1 MSRRPRLQIWYQ
13 WFGTALTATCP
24 VCGQHQ
30 MNRDDDSKET
40 WHREHILR
48 LGLGGPD
55 TFPNL
60 LAICKA
66 CNLAMG
72 KTTRSTFDYMVR
84 IGCMTAEQA
93 QFELT
98 CHVQRCSQF
107 QPQCKATTGAGN
119 SNRCA
124 NLKGGNDELYCWKH
138 IKAIIETMDCSDD
151 E

>member
-13 WFGTALTATCP
+13 WFGMASIATCP
-24 VCGQHQ
+24 VCGHHQ
-30 MNRDDDSKET
+30 MKRDDDSKET

-60 LAICKA
+60 MPICKA

-84 IGCMTAEQA
+84 IGRMTSEQA
-93 QFELT
+93 QFELAS
-98 CHVQRCSQF
+98 HVQRCAQF
-107 QPQCKATTGAGN
+107 QPQCEAIST
-119 SNRCA
+119 SNGKRCA
-124 NLKGGNDELYCWKH
+124 NLKGGKDEIYWKS
-138 IKAIIETMDCSDD
+138 IVGST
-151 E
+151 